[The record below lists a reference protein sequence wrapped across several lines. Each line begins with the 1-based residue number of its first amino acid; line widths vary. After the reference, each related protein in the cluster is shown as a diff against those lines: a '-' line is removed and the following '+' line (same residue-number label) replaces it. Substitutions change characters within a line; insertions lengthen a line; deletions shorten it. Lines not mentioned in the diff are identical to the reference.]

1 MFRNEFSEF
10 SQLDDEHVISLIR
23 IYDINFQKRFDPCD
37 TSLSVI
43 GLLLLWFGWI
53 FFNAASGLDIVEYS
67 YDKIPQVIIK
77 NSLIASASA
86 GITFFAFE
94 SMKNF
99 ETLNAM
105 IVYSPIDLI
114 KAIIA
119 GLVSIT
125 ACSNISTGSAC
136 IIGTIGSLV
145 FMGS

>member
-1 MFRNEFSEF
+1 M
-10 SQLDDEHVISLIR
+10 
-23 IYDINFQKRFDPCD
+23 
-37 TSLSVI
+37 
-43 GLLLLWFGWI
+43 
-53 FFNAASGLDIVEYS
+53 EYS